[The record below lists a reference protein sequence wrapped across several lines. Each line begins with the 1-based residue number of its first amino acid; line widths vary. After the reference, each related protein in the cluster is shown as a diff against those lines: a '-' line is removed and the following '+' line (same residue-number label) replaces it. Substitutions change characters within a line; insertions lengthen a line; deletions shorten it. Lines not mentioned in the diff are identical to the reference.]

1 MNSGRNTFLVLW
13 FFFYSGARYSAYLL
27 TYNTQLLTCICVLL
41 LKNGHGLVLV
51 FGSDFGV
58 KNLSQKARYHR
69 VYLLNCENFALF
81 SVADLRRNISSRYS
95 YSSIKAHFHRPDA
108 LHVAQSTVL
117 NTTQYETFAQKQTA
131 KTFPFCKSFP
141 P

>member
-58 KNLSQKARYHR
+58 KNLSQK
-69 VYLLNCENFALF
+69 
-81 SVADLRRNISSRYS
+81 SKISS
-95 YSSIKAHFHRPDA
+95 SIFTELREFRAIFCCRP
-108 LHVAQSTVL
+108 
-117 NTTQYETFAQKQTA
+117 EA
-131 KTFPFCKSFP
+131 KYIKSLQL
-141 P
+141 